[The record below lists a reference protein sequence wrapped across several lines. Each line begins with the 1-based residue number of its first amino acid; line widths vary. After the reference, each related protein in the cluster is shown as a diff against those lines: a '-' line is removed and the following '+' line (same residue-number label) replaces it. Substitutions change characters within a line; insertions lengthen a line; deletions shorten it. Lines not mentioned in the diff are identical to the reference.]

1 MKYLLRTT
9 TVFNTLKFAI
19 FIIALQAINTPAAAQ
34 ITFENAANSTES
46 DFSSNLNKIKQDKLA
61 IEAKSKE
68 QEAACYKK
76 FGVSSCLKEV
86 KTEKL
91 AALNDVK
98 KRELEINDQQRSQK
112 AKALQE
118 KQKKR
123 ESSKASSKTKESP
136 EALKLANPEKSN
148 REPKARAEK
157 LPADDKQRV
166 DAANKRAADANQK
179 MAANQKKAQLRAN
192 KQSQSSAQTASYTK
206 KVQQAEEHKNA
217 ITQKQAAKKK
227 TKSAPLP
234 IPSAAEIAR

>member
-1 MKYLLRTT
+1 MKYLLRSI
-9 TVFNTLKFAI
+9 TVFNTLKYAI
-19 FIIALQAINTPAAAQ
+19 FIIAFQVTNTSSAVQ
-34 ITFENAANSTES
+34 ITSENAVNSTES
-46 DFSSNLNKIKQDKLA
+46 GFSSDLNKIKQAKLA

-91 AALNDVK
+91 AALSDVK

-112 AKALQE
+112 AKAIQE
-118 KQKKR
+118 KQEKR

-136 EALKLANPEKSN
+136 DALKLGNSEKSK
-148 REPKARAEK
+148 REPKTSTEK

-206 KVQQAEEHKNA
+206 KIQQAEEHKNA
-217 ITQKQAAKKK
+217 INQKQAAKKK
-227 TKSAPLP
+227 PKSAPLP